1 MNVPVPTIDDVL
13 AARRFLEPHIRATPL
28 LQRPAVS
35 EAIGL
40 EVWLK
45 CESLLPTG
53 AFKVRGG
60 LNLVGRDPTARK
72 GVMAASTGNHGQ
84 SLAYAG
90 MKFDVPVTIFVP
102 RNANPLKLAAMRAY
116 GATLVE
122 HGVDFDEAR
131 IECEHR
137 AKAEGVRYVHSGDEP
152 YLIAGVATAPYEVLR
167 ELPSADVLIVPVGG
181 GSGAAG
187 ACIVAKA
194 SNRAI
199 QVIGVQSEGAPAA
212 YLSWRDRAPR
222 ETERVTTFADGLA
235 TRTAFA
241 LPQRILRE
249 HLDDFV
255 LVSDDELYKA
265 MRVLLVEGHVVAE
278 GAGAAPLAAARKL
291 RARLAG
297 ETVGCWGSGGR
308 VPRARAR
315 VVSRYAVG
323 ELRLRDR
330 DAVYRFLSEEAYWSQ
345 GLPRDIFDR
354 ALDNSLSFAAY
365 SGREATSEEGEATS
379 EEGEATSEEGEATSE
394 EQELAGYARVVTDKA
409 TYAWLCDVF
418 VLPAHRGNGVSK
430 LLMDAVMAHPDL
442 GRVRTFMLA
451 TRDAHGL
458 YERYG
463 FTPLAEPGRWM
474 AIRRPYR

>member
-1 MNVPVPTIDDVL
+1 MSIPVPTIDDVL
-13 AARRFLEPHIRATPL
+13 AARRFIAPHIHATPL
-28 LQRPAVS
+28 VQRPAVS
-35 EAIGL
+35 EAISL
-40 EVWLK
+40 DVWLK

-60 LNLVGRDPTARK
+60 LNLVGRDLTARK

-131 IECEHR
+131 IECERR

-152 YLIAGVATAPYEVLR
+152 YLIAGVATASYEVLQ

-194 SNRAI
+194 TNRAI
-199 QVIGVQSEGAPAA
+199 EVIGVQSEGAPAA
-212 YLSWRDRAPR
+212 YLSWRDRATR

-235 TRTAFA
+235 TRTPFA

-265 MRVLLVEGHVVAE
+265 MRVLLVEGHIVAE

-297 ETVGCWGSGGR
+297 KTVVCWVSGGN
-308 VPRARAR
+308 ATAE
-315 VVSRYAVG
+315 SLAH
-323 ELRLRDR
+323 
-330 DAVYRFLSEEAYWSQ
+330 
-345 GLPRDIFDR
+345 
-354 ALDNSLSFAAY
+354 ALAS
-365 SGREATSEEGEATS
+365 
-379 EEGEATSEEGEATSE
+379 
-394 EQELAGYARVVTDKA
+394 
-409 TYAWLCDVF
+409 
-418 VLPAHRGNGVSK
+418 
-430 LLMDAVMAHPDL
+430 
-442 GRVRTFMLA
+442 
-451 TRDAHGL
+451 
-458 YERYG
+458 
-463 FTPLAEPGRWM
+463 
-474 AIRRPYR
+474 